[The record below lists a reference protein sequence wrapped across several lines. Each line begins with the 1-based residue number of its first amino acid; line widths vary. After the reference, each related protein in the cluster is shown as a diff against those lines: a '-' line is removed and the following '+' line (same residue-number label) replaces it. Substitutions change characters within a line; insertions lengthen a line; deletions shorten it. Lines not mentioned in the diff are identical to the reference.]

1 HQVDMA
7 AVEQRLDAGD
17 DGVVGDDIGEVV
29 VARAGIL
36 QHQQVDIDLDALLGE
51 VLVRV
56 DADAAGQDKVA
67 HEHAIGA
74 SSGLDIVGDGHLFSE
89 QVNDR
94 HAGAGAPL

>member
-1 HQVDMA
+1 DHPRLGEAEIGNRLGQRLHQVDVA

-17 DGVVGDDIGEVV
+17 DGVVGDNVGEVV

-36 QHQQVDIDLDALLGE
+36 QHQQVDIDLDALLGQ

-56 DADAAGQDKVA
+56 DADAAGQDEVA

-74 SSGLDIVGDGHLFSE
+74 AAGLDIVGDG
-89 QVNDR
+89 
-94 HAGAGAPL
+94 